1 MLTVDVLKNKGVDQ
15 GQYEGFVTS
24 LMLIALYA
32 LSLVDIKDS
41 LEQLGYI
48 TQLEET
54 KNSMMVFLST
64 ADGQHTIPL
73 ASVTLVELARIPA

>member
-1 MLTVDVLKNKGVDQ
+1 MFTVDVLKNKGVDL

-24 LMLIALYA
+24 LTPIALYA
-32 LSLVDIKDS
+32 LSLVDIKDG

-64 ADGQHTIPL
+64 ADGQHTMPL
-73 ASVTLVELARIPA
+73 ASVTLVKLARIPA

>member
-1 MLTVDVLKNKGVDQ
+1 MLTIDISKNKGAEQ
-15 GQYEGFVTS
+15 SQYEGLVTS
-24 LMLIALYA
+24 LTPIALRA
-32 LSLVDIKDS
+32 LSLVDIKDG